1 MCHRVRTEATN
12 LHPTHHS
19 IIIIIIII
27 TITIRTNSA
36 PGRYRRARRCQ
47 SGSEGAGKNIDK
59 YQDLAM
65 ELRRLWKVKSKMIL
79 IVVWCSRNSTR
90 TKQCSLSVELLQ
102 KTALFGTAMRHG
114 TKLDTTKHRQP
125 SVKS

>member
-27 TITIRTNSA
+27 IITITIRTNSA
-36 PGRYRRARRCQ
+36 PGRHRRARRCQ
-47 SGSEGAGKNIDK
+47 SGSEGAGKDIDK

-79 IVVWCSRNSTR
+79 IVVWCSRNSTQMPG
-90 TKQCSLSVELLQ
+90 KNP
-102 KTALFGTAMRHG
+102 KKAGT
-114 TKLDTTKHRQP
+114 TI
-125 SVKS
+125 SVKVASEHCSPRNSTQTQN